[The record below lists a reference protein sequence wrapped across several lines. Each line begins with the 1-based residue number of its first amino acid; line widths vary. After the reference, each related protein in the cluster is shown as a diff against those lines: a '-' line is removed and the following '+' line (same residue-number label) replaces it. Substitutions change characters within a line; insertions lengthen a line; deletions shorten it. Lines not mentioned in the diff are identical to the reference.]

1 MSSQTSESGSS
12 NDIANSLVPLDKQQA
27 RILLEAG
34 YIWMDMG
41 QYEKAKEVFTGVA
54 ALMPKSEIPQ
64 IALGTLEFAQGRHDK
79 ALQAYRAAQRLAPRS
94 GLPRAHVG
102 EALLFMGKVN
112 EAVKELKAAQDV
124 EPEGDG
130 AKLAAALMAAKDA
143 GALPPKA
150 TK

>member
-1 MSSQTSESGSS
+1 MSSSPSS
-12 NDIANSLVPLDKQQA
+12 DVIANSLVNLEREQA

-41 QYEKAKEVFTGVA
+41 QYEKAREIFAGVA
-54 ALMPKSEIPQ
+54 ALMPKSEVPQ

-79 ALQAYRAAQRLAPRS
+79 ALQAYRTAQRLAPRS

-102 EALLFMGKVN
+102 EALLFMGKVT

-143 GALPPKA
+143 GALPPKVS
-150 TK
+150 K

>member
-1 MSSQTSESGSS
+1 MSEQASE
-12 NDIANSLVPLDKQQA
+12 IANSLVPMHQQQA

-54 ALMPKSEIPQ
+54 ALMPKSEVPQ

-79 ALQAYRAAQRLAPRS
+79 ALQAYRAAQRLAPKS
-94 GLPRAHVG
+94 GLPRAHAG

-112 EAVKELKAAQDV
+112 EAVKELKAAVDV
-124 EPEGDG
+124 DPEGDG
-130 AKLAAALMAAKDA
+130 AKLAKALMAAKDA
-143 GALPPKA
+143 GALPPGKPAA
-150 TK
+150 TPR